1 VPLGLEV
8 LLVVLAVTVIFA
20 VFGYLI
26 DKSAKREERKEGR

>member
-8 LLVVLAVTVIFA
+8 LSVVLVVTVIFA

-26 DKSAKREERKEGR
+26 DKSAESEERKEGR

>member
-1 VPLGLEV
+1 
-8 LLVVLAVTVIFA
+8 VTAIFA

>member
-8 LLVVLAVTVIFA
+8 LLVVLAVTAIFA

-26 DKSAKREERKEGR
+26 DKSAEREERKQGH